1 MGITSKKLSK
11 LPSESCISLSGEP
24 RPYKIGI
31 GDMFMGEIETD
42 VLQLL

>member
-1 MGITSKKLSK
+1 MVITSKKQSK

-31 GDMFMGEIETD
+31 GDMYMGEIEAD